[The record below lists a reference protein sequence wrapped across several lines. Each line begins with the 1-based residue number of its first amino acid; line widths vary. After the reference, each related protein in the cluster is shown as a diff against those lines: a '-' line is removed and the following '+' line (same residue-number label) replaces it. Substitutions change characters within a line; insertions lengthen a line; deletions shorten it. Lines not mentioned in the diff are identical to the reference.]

1 MSDLATHKAIDAAQ
15 NRSRAA
21 IDKVR
26 LEVGDISGASKAAED
41 VINEPQHYQVAGVEV
56 RDIQKDVCGELVGMD
71 AIDVGNAIKYV
82 LRSTKKD
89 NFKQDL
95 QKAVRY
101 LSWAAERSD

>member
-1 MSDLATHKAIDAAQ
+1 
-15 NRSRAA
+15 
-21 IDKVR
+21 
-26 LEVGDISGASKAAED
+26 
-41 VINEPQHYQVAGVEV
+41 
-56 RDIQKDVCGELVGMD
+56 DVCGELVGMD

-101 LSWAAERSD
+101 ISWAVERSD